1 MAYTASDTLPSPEG
15 GQAGEIASASY
26 MRAVAAALN
35 QAHVSNVCQPISQ
48 AWPDGSHVISGG
60 TDQICEWL
68 VPTVSTTHTLI
79 RFIVDANGGG
89 ATGGSLKLSAVGS
102 GEEETLVFNGA
113 RETQTVDLKI
123 DASGEYEVIKLNFS
137 PHLSDP
143 GSSIVLYSVESAYR
157 PLTTPMSAELA
168 QSTLFDGSKT
178 TAHPL
183 GDQTLVDNSPISAF
197 IGHAIL
203 ETVDNLR
210 QRRRSLGCWSRSE
223 AQWVVGYNW
232 FGTTKR
238 PRLVMIQPGTVSAGV
253 KIRLALRTVNPSLDD
268 QSFSVEIREPNGRL
282 VHRSRVVVP
291 AGQAEAWTFREAIPV
306 ESGRIPNPRRPLTP
320 EPYAWININPEN
332 LTEQALLAL
341 SAWTE

>member
-26 MRAVAAALN
+26 IRAVAAALN

-60 TDQICEWL
+60 GGQLCEWL

-79 RFIVDANGGG
+79 RFIVDADGAGAAGGVV
-89 ATGGSLKLSAVGS
+89 SLSAVGS
-102 GEEETLVFNGA
+102 GQSQDLIFAGG
-113 RETQTVDLKI
+113 RETQTVDLKV
-123 DASGEYEVIKLNFS
+123 DASGEYEVVRLTMTAGA
-137 PHLSDP
+137 
-143 GSSIVLYSVESAYR
+143 GSMITLYSIDSSYR
-157 PLTTPMSAELA
+157 PLTIPMSAELA
-168 QSTLFDGSKT
+168 QSTLSDGSQT

-223 AQWVVGYNW
+223 ALVAGYQW

-253 KIRLALRTVNPSLDD
+253 KIRLALRTVNLSLDP

-282 VHRSRVVVP
+282 THRSRVTVIAEQP
-291 AGQAEAWTFREAIPV
+291 EAWTIVEAVPV